1 MFLASR
7 VLGIENVLRVWLHL
21 TLPRSGLGTFS
32 QVSDVAVTV

>member
-7 VLGIENVLRVWLHL
+7 VLDRENVLCVWLHS
-21 TLPRSGLGTFS
+21 TLARPGLGTFS